1 MTSLRSQQAYKKLLS
16 LTSEAMQTTDPKDTH
31 LEWLSSQRNR
41 SVVAHHSAVK
51 SGVLSVAATFGELA
65 FIVVREISQTGKYHL
80 SVVDEK

>member
-1 MTSLRSQQAYKKLLS
+1 M
-16 LTSEAMQTTDPKDTH
+16 
-31 LEWLSSQRNR
+31 
-41 SVVAHHSAVK
+41 AHHSAVK